1 MNGAIG
7 EVYSSLNGQ
16 FRGDLLRPGHTEFSE
31 ARRIWNGMVARTPGL
46 IARCAGVQDV
56 QAVVRAASAA
66 GISPAIRCGG
76 HSLAGFSSCEGG
88 MVIDLTNM
96 RQVNVEETDPRARFS
111 GGAPLAPAPTLPP
124 PNAAAPPPP
133 RVSPTTARGPGLSSG
148 SAVAMRPAATHPPAA
163 PTSPP

>member
-88 MVIDLTNM
+88 LVIDLTNM
-96 RQVNVEETDPRARFS
+96 RQVNVEETNRRARFS
-111 GGAPLAPAPTLPP
+111 GGCLLGT
-124 PNAAAPPPP
+124 
-133 RVSPTTARGPGLSSG
+133 VDTATQAVGLSSLMAPYSTPAQRKILTSFG
-148 SAVAMRPAATHPPAA
+148 HCAVAAETLAW
-163 PTSPP
+163 SPSSK